1 MAAPSTGH
9 SNSWTATF
17 FLMATTDAPSNTPNK
32 AITCSG
38 NLSVQI
44 GSPAMN
50 KETAQPAG
58 LISVLLDKSAPLGDR
73 DDAAM
78 DLEAFD
84 DHTVQSAL
92 LEVLL
97 NLEEDDGLVT
107 TAAESYGQIWA
118 NSGRSKFDAPLDEM
132 HPAAKA
138 YFRDH
143 CS

>member
-1 MAAPSTGH
+1 
-9 SNSWTATF
+9 
-17 FLMATTDAPSNTPNK
+17 
-32 AITCSG
+32 
-38 NLSVQI
+38 
-44 GSPAMN
+44 MN

-84 DHTVQSAL
+84 DQTVQSAL

-118 NSGRSKFDAPLDEM
+118 NSGKPNFDAPLDEM

-143 CS
+143 FS